1 LLLSFCG
8 RFLGRQPKKMLAD
21 QFGVIEVERARVRL
35 LLRDADLRQ
44 KVD

>member
-8 RFLGRQPKKMLAD
+8 RFLSCQPKKMLAD